1 MGTGSGRWVVKR
13 DVELVELV
21 ELDLLDEVA
30 EVELVELDL
39 LDEVAEVDVRVSFGL
54 PFDLG

>member
-39 LDEVAEVDVRVSFGL
+39 LDKVAEVDMRVSFGL
-54 PFDLG
+54 PFD